1 MLVLD
6 EPTSQLDPQGSD
18 EVFQVVE
25 KLAHSGITIFMAEHK
40 VEKLASY
47 CDKILLLHE
56 GKQIAFDTPE
66 RIFSRDDLE
75 MFGMEAPVFTRVS
88 RSFGVTLG
96 YLKDQT
102 SGLLYPVTEEE
113 TKALREQFP
122 KETLKILEKS
132 TGEMK
137 EPHKGEEN
145 TGAIGR
151 QEESQ
156 KEDAVFALDQV
167 SFSYT
172 ADTPVLQ
179 GLDLTL
185 DTRPTAIVG
194 QNGAGKT
201 TLIKLLKG
209 LLKPQSGRILFQETD
224 LAKKTVA
231 ELAGSIGYVFQNPD
245 DQIFKNR
252 VLDEV
257 MVGPLNIG
265 MDREKAL
272 RHAEEALKT
281 VGLWEVRDENPYD
294 LDLSERKLTAIA
306 SVLAMDTRVLI
317 LDEPTI
323 AQDVRGRR
331 CIGEIV
337 RRLRSQKKAVIA
349 VLHDMDFAAKYFERI
364 IVMAHGRVLADG
376 DGRKVFYDA
385 CALKEARL
393 EQPHVTALCAGLGF
407 LGRYLTV
414 EDMEILKEEGR

>member
-1 MLVLD
+1 
-6 EPTSQLDPQGSD
+6 
-18 EVFQVVE
+18 
-25 KLAHSGITIFMAEHK
+25 
-40 VEKLASY
+40 
-47 CDKILLLHE
+47 
-56 GKQIAFDTPE
+56 
-66 RIFSRDDLE
+66 
-75 MFGMEAPVFTRVS
+75 
-88 RSFGVTLG
+88 
-96 YLKDQT
+96 
-102 SGLLYPVTEEE
+102 
-113 TKALREQFP
+113 
-122 KETLKILEKS
+122 
-132 TGEMK
+132 
-137 EPHKGEEN
+137 
-145 TGAIGR
+145 
-151 QEESQ
+151 
-156 KEDAVFALDQV
+156 
-167 SFSYT
+167 
-172 ADTPVLQ
+172 
-179 GLDLTL
+179 
-185 DTRPTAIVG
+185 
-194 QNGAGKT
+194 
-201 TLIKLLKG
+201 
-209 LLKPQSGRILFQETD
+209 
-224 LAKKTVA
+224 
-231 ELAGSIGYVFQNPD
+231 
-245 DQIFKNR
+245 
-252 VLDEV
+252 
-257 MVGPLNIG
+257 

>member
-1 MLVLD
+1 
-6 EPTSQLDPQGSD
+6 
-18 EVFQVVE
+18 
-25 KLAHSGITIFMAEHK
+25 
-40 VEKLASY
+40 
-47 CDKILLLHE
+47 
-56 GKQIAFDTPE
+56 
-66 RIFSRDDLE
+66 

-201 TLIKLLKG
+201 TLT
-209 LLKPQSGRILFQETD
+209 Q
-224 LAKKTVA
+224 
-231 ELAGSIGYVFQNPD
+231 
-245 DQIFKNR
+245 
-252 VLDEV
+252 
-257 MVGPLNIG
+257 
-265 MDREKAL
+265 
-272 RHAEEALKT
+272 
-281 VGLWEVRDENPYD
+281 
-294 LDLSERKLTAIA
+294 
-306 SVLAMDTRVLI
+306 AM
-317 LDEPTI
+317 
-323 AQDVRGRR
+323 
-331 CIGEIV
+331 
-337 RRLRSQKKAVIA
+337 K
-349 VLHDMDFAAKYFERI
+349 
-364 IVMAHGRVLADG
+364 
-376 DGRKVFYDA
+376 GRKITYHKTQYINNYDVIIDTPRRV
-385 CALKEARL
+385 CG
-393 EQPHVTALCAGLGF
+393 EQKPWQ
-407 LGRYLTV
+407 GR
-414 EDMEILKEEGR
+414 